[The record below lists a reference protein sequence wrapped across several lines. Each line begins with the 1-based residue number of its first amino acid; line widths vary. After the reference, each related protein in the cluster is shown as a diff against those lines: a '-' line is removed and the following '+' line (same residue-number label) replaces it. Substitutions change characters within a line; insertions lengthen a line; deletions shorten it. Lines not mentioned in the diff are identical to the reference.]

1 MSRPGRGHVPAVVWA
16 AMSTTEIRVIGDPV
30 LRTRATEVTEV
41 TGALARLTEDMLT
54 TMYDAPGIGLA
65 APQVGV
71 QKRIFVYDWG
81 EGPGVV
87 VNPRIEGSDGEWVY
101 EEGCLSIPGLT
112 WEILRPKEVH
122 LVGVD
127 LDGNEVS
134 IEADE
139 LPARLFQHELDH
151 LDGVLL
157 LDHLDLDQRREARRT
172 LSELVLARPV
182 ARQPI
187 VGASR
192 PASPLS

>member
-1 MSRPGRGHVPAVVWA
+1 
-16 AMSTTEIRVIGDPV
+16 MSTTEIRVIGDPV

-41 TGALARLTEDMLT
+41 TGALVRLTEDMLT

-157 LDHLDLDQRREARRT
+157 LDHLDPDQRREARLT
-172 LSELVLARPV
+172 LSELTLARPV
-182 ARQPI
+182 VRQPI

>member
-1 MSRPGRGHVPAVVWA
+1 
-16 AMSTTEIRVIGDPV
+16 MSTTEIRVIGDPV
-30 LRTRATEVTEV
+30 LRTKATEVTEV
-41 TGALARLTEDMLT
+41 TGGLVRLTEDMLT

-87 VNPRIEGSDGEWVY
+87 VNPRIAGSDGEWVY

-112 WEILRPKEVH
+112 WEIVRPKEVH
-122 LVGVD
+122 LVGID
-127 LDGNEVS
+127 LDGNDVS

-157 LDHLDLDQRREARRT
+157 LDHLDPDQRREARRT
-172 LSELVLARPV
+172 LSELTLVRSG

-192 PASPLS
+192 PTSPLS